1 MQNNFCFGRDCNVI
15 PLLRLV
21 PLAVY
26 SECSRT
32 GKRDRKIPKAANT
45 TADYSQCHVA
55 RARCNQMPPS
65 VAQEIKMQKIFSFD
79 AETNGLWGDAF
90 AVSAA
95 VYQDSKLAASFT
107 AYLGAEGVTN
117 EWVRDN
123 VLPKL
128 EGLTKTHDSYDSM
141 LSAFAD
147 FYKANKDGADI
158 IAHMG
163 VPVEAKLLLDMH
175 SKGFIGDWDG
185 PLPFLDVAG
194 VLKTSGY
201 DPTSVDK
208 YIEKHG
214 LLAGRSEAE
223 GLATHHPLYDSIAAA
238 LAYMH
243 LMQ

>member
-1 MQNNFCFGRDCNVI
+1 M
-15 PLLRLV
+15 
-21 PLAVY
+21 
-26 SECSRT
+26 
-32 GKRDRKIPKAANT
+32 
-45 TADYSQCHVA
+45 
-55 RARCNQMPPS
+55 
-65 VAQEIKMQKIFSFD
+65 KIFSFD
-79 AETNGLWGDAF
+79 AETNGLWGQAF

-95 VYQDSKLAASFT
+95 VYEDGKLVADFT
-107 AYLGAEGVTN
+107 AYLGAEGVTDG
-117 EWVRDN
+117 WVRDN

-128 EGLTKTHDSYDSM
+128 EGLEQTHSSYDEM
-141 LSAFAD
+141 LAD
-147 FYKANKDGADI
+147 FARFYMEHKKDTDI

-185 PLPFLDVAG
+185 PFPFLDVAS
-194 VLKTSGY
+194 VLKARGY

-208 YIEKHG
+208 YNEQHG

-238 LAYMH
+238 VAYMH